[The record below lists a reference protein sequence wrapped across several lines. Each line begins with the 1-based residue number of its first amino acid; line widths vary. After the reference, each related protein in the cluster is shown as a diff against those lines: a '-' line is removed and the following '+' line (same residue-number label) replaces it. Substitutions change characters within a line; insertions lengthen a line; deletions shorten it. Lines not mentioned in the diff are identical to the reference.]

1 MSAYPENIGK
11 YKIVSVLGRGAMG
24 TVFQGIDTV
33 IDRNVAI
40 KTVARGGTEHEQQQL
55 AERFKREAQ
64 AAGRLSHPN
73 IVAIYEYAEED
84 DCAYIA
90 MEFVDGET
98 LAQYHRRSESL
109 GIDEICS
116 ILARVLDGLDYAHA
130 RGVVHRD
137 IKPSNIMLTGSLEVK
152 VTDFG
157 IARLE
162 SSAMTQL
169 GAVLGTPGYMSPEQ
183 LLGQPVDQRTDIFS
197 CGILLYE
204 LLTGERAF
212 PGNDISSIV
221 YNVVHADLPPPS
233 SRTPDAPEDLD
244 AIVAK
249 ALAKKPADR
258 FQSARE
264 FAQAL
269 RLYRRTRTV
278 VLDPDALDQTRLD
291 DTRSMEYAVDPAVRS
306 GATVVRRTPAA
317 PREPPRDR
325 SSREREN
332 ARPSKRRGVYFTG
345 ALALLVL
352 LIAAVWYMPKK
363 DRWLAPLLQTGGEEA
378 RKTPP
383 APGYVAGEVFSDCP
397 ECPRLVVLPPGEF
410 MQGSPDS
417 EAGRQASEGP
427 EHPVRIEYP
436 FALGQFEVTLAEFG
450 RFAEETGYRMDGCRS
465 YDGEW
470 NIENATNWLAPGF
483 TQDEDHPVTCVS
495 WSDAMAY
502 VEWLSQKTGATYRLP
517 SESEWEYAA
526 RAGSE
531 LPRPWAGDTRLACGS
546 ANVADLVAEDRF
558 PGWEVHDCADGY
570 VYTAPAGSFRGNS
583 FGLYDTMGNAFEWV
597 ADCWRDSYA
606 GASSDGKA
614 WTIGDCSSRVLRGG
628 SWFSMPKFVRSAFR
642 NRFGEDER
650 SASFGFRV
658 AREL

>member
-11 YKIVSVLGRGAMG
+11 YRIVSVLGRGAMG
-24 TVFQGIDTV
+24 TVFKGVDTV

-40 KTVARGGTEHEQQQL
+40 KTVARGGTEHEQRQL

-116 ILARVLDGLDYAHA
+116 ILGRVLDGLDYAHA

-212 PGNDISSIV
+212 PGNDISSII

-233 SRTPDAPEDLD
+233 SRTRDAPADLD

-249 ALAKKPADR
+249 ALAKKPVDR
-258 FQSARE
+258 FQSARD
-264 FAQAL
+264 FARAL

-278 VLDPDALDQTRLD
+278 ALDPDALDQTRLD
-291 DTRSMEYAVDPAVRS
+291 DTRNMEYAVDPAVRS
-306 GATVVRRTPAA
+306 GATVVRRTPTGL
-317 PREPPRDR
+317 REPPRDPA
-325 SSREREN
+325 SKDREN
-332 ARPSKRRGVYFTG
+332 AGPSNRRGVYFAE
-345 ALALLVL
+345 ALALLAL
-352 LIAAVWYMPKK
+352 LIAAVWYMPQK
-363 DRWLAPLLQTGGEEA
+363 DQWLAPFLQTSEEEA

-427 EHPVRIEYP
+427 AHPVLIEYP

-450 RFAEETGYRMDGCRS
+450 RFAEETGYRMDRCRS

-470 NIENATNWLAPGF
+470 NIENASNWLAPGF
-483 TQDEDHPVTCVS
+483 AQDEDHPVTCVS

-502 VEWLSQKTGATYRLP
+502 VAWLSQKTGATYRLP

-531 LPRPWAGDTRLACGS
+531 LSRPWAGDTRLACGS

-558 PGWEVHDCADGY
+558 PGWDVHDCADGY

-614 WTIGDCSSRVLRGG
+614 WTTGDCNSRVLRGG
-628 SWFSMPKFVRSAFR
+628 SWFSMPGFVRSAFR
-642 NRFGEDER
+642 NRFGEHER